1 MRWVGFIAVS
11 TSILVVCGCQKP
23 APKLAETVYE
33 SVSDSTGAPT
43 SPPLSYSFRSDGT
56 FEQRR
61 GEMVMYTSKYEE
73 TSTGITLYTAEREP
87 YTEFVKQGDKLIKT
101 YPPETTPSGT
111 HYEKVKPK

>member
-1 MRWVGFIAVS
+1 
-11 TSILVVCGCQKP
+11 
-23 APKLAETVYE
+23 
-33 SVSDSTGAPT
+33 
-43 SPPLSYSFRSDGT
+43 
-56 FEQRR
+56 
-61 GEMVMYTSKYEE
+61 MVMYTSKYEE